1 MTRTIQLFTLF
12 AAICL
17 LLASCT
23 IGDVTPSAASN
34 QLLVAATPQAF
45 ALLLTA
51 QADTTIA
58 YNTVGQTINFIYTV
72 TNTGTTAIP
81 GTVIINGA
89 TATCPPTNTVGNK
102 NDALDPAETI
112 GCNSAYP
119 LTQSDLDK
127 GSVTLIV
134 SATLNG
140 VNSAPVTVTVATV
153 QPRAVSVTASS
164 SPSTYD
170 QAGRELTITYTIK
183 NIGTQTLG
191 PDPFLIEDKLINAAP
206 FNCGL
211 TGATLAPG
219 ASLSCS
225 AKYIVS
231 QNDMNG
237 AAIISTSVAS
247 GGGAGASQ
255 PFSLT
260 INKGAVTNPGGTPS
274 TPGSTISYT
283 VKEGEWLWQIARCF
297 GTDPNKLIE
306 ANKQLTDPAQIKK
319 GDVITIPNVGSTGKV
334 SDEPCVKLH
343 TVQSGETWNSIA
355 QLYNADP
362 VITQMV
368 NDNSL
373 AVGSVIK
380 VPRNSAS
387 GSSSSTSALG
397 LTQTANPTTY
407 NAAGQQITYTYVIKN
422 NGTTNLGPTQFT
434 VTDFLISQAPINCGA
449 ANVSLISGATVTC
462 QSVYVITQANMNETS
477 ITNTAI
483 ASGSG
488 LTSTQASTT
497 INRATQGIT
506 LTITP
511 SVTTYEAVGEK
522 IIYKY
527 TIRNTGTTSIGPT
540 QFVVND
546 NLISATPFNCNV
558 ANVTLPANSAVECT
572 AEYIVTQ
579 NNLNNLSITNTATAS
594 AAGVSPSQ
602 PASATV
608 NKKQ

>member
-1 MTRTIQLFTLF
+1 MTRTIQLVALF

-34 QLLVAATPQAF
+34 QLLAAETPQAS
-45 ALLLTA
+45 ALVLTA
-51 QADTTIA
+51 QPDTTIP
-58 YNTVGQTINFIYTV
+58 YNTVGQNINIMYTV
-72 TNTGTTAIP
+72 TNTGTAALP

-89 TATCPPTNTVGNK
+89 TATCPPTTTVGNK
-102 NDALDPAETI
+102 NDSLDPAETL
-112 GCNSAYP
+112 GCASAYP
-119 LTQSDLDK
+119 LTQADLDK

-153 QPRAVSVTASS
+153 QPKAVSVTAAS
-164 SPSTYD
+164 SPTTYD
-170 QAGRELTITYTIK
+170 QVGRELIITYTIK
-183 NIGTQTLG
+183 NIGTQNLG
-191 PDPFLIEDKLINAAP
+191 PDPFQVIDKLINATP

-219 ASLSCS
+219 ATLTCS

-237 AAIISTSVAS
+237 AAIISTSTAS
-247 GGGAGASQ
+247 GGGAGVSQ

-260 INKGAVTNPGGTPS
+260 INKGVVTNPGGGTAV
-274 TPGSTISYT
+274 PGNTITYT

-297 GTDPNKLIE
+297 GTDPNKLVE
-306 ANKQLTDPAQIKK
+306 ANKQLPDPAQIKK
-319 GDVITIPNVGSTGKV
+319 GDVITVPNVGSTGKV

-343 TVQSGETWNSIA
+343 TVQTGETWISIA

-380 VPRNSAS
+380 VPRNSA
-387 GSSSSTSALG
+387 GGTPVLPSTIG
-397 LTQTANPTTY
+397 LTSTANPTTY
-407 NAAGQQITYTYVIKN
+407 GAAGQQITYTYVIKN
-422 NGTTNLGPTQFT
+422 TGTTNLGPTQFT
-434 VTDFLISQAPINCGA
+434 VTDKLISPNPINCGA
-449 ANVSLISGATVTC
+449 ANSSLAPGATLTC
-462 QSVYVITQANMNETS
+462 QAAYAITQANMNEAT
-477 ITNTAI
+477 ITNSAT

-488 LTSTQASTT
+488 ATSSQSTFT
-497 INRATQGIT
+497 INRASQGIT

-511 SVTTYEAVGEK
+511 SVTTYETVGEK

-527 TIRNTGTTSIGPT
+527 TIRNTGTTTLGPT

-546 NLISATPFNCNV
+546 NLISATPFNCGV

-572 AEYIVTQ
+572 AEYVVTQ

-602 PASATV
+602 PASVTV